1 MSIRQEDRRDSLVSP
16 VINSFMSAPEASGSC
31 RAHDGSSQER
41 SSIRLSGDPLIHSYR
56 LASTDSPAGPCRS
69 TSMRGIAR
77 RTQRAVSFDVAAAP
91 AAISA
96 TPAAPMRNAATS
108 SATSVSVRGQRM
120 AEYCVFMISVSSV
133 TVFITLFQ
141 PLVLFR
147 CLVQCKEPRCYNVAT
162 AVHQSIVPSMAPCQD
177 FYNYSCGDGRAP
189 RFFARVE
196 QSLRT
201 AALRWVSAVP
211 VPRSGQSAVQKAAML
226 LRGCLKL
233 TMQKNEDIDAIR
245 NVLSA
250 GGLAFPKMPTT
261 SKYSAVRSIVEFNLN
276 AGIAP
281 VFRLTAGRSLYSGS
295 GYMLHVTP
303 NYDIVSFSEYLQQHG
318 PSENF
323 DVYVRRCAEVVG
335 ERGMSY
341 AALIRAVKSVNQ
353 AFAELSITNPLHVE
367 LELSTLYPQA
377 GFWQSLTTILHK
389 KLEFLDVPKRTF
401 LILDEGY
408 FRFLASR
415 VFDSFEGKE
424 TAAYIGLYVVWY
436 LSRVASY
443 TLAYSSPVPNYTHGL
458 KDMWLRCYA
467 DVHTLMPFAVERL
480 YLHEAVN
487 KKDVEEVQSIV
498 RAITQATKD
507 FVSALPR
514 EGRPSETRLIDKIG
528 KVRVFPYTFASLHE
542 THQLNRLYAHV
553 PDQKDVDF
561 TYNFLR
567 LSRITAQY
575 MVRLLLNLHANFTE
589 PFVPPFESGVPYM
602 ASVYNMVHLSPSI
615 MLPPAY
621 TSTQSL
627 SLNYAGLGY
636 NVAEQVGQLFLR
648 SPSIF
653 NEAGGYERVWSDR
666 FFNSL
671 RRKYQCLRNMF
682 REVEWNSTEIPRAVL
697 RASVTAEIAFKAF
710 MEARRSPAHAAR
722 FRRERDHFGLPPE
735 QLFFVGLCMNWR
747 QRTHEPRGLAELVC
761 RFSMRSVLGFNE
773 VFGCPNTTAL
783 TALEKCSI

>member
-1 MSIRQEDRRDSLVSP
+1 MRANANGRR
-16 VINSFMSAPEASGSC
+16 
-31 RAHDGSSQER
+31 
-41 SSIRLSGDPLIHSYR
+41 
-56 LASTDSPAGPCRS
+56 
-69 TSMRGIAR
+69 
-77 RTQRAVSFDVAAAP
+77 RAVSFDVAAAP
-91 AAISA
+91 VAIA
-96 TPAAPMRNAATS
+96 PTNAAPIPNNITS

-120 AEYCVFMISVSSV
+120 AEYCVFLVSVSAV
-133 TVFITLFQ
+133 TLSITLFQ
-141 PLVLFR
+141 PLVLFH
-147 CLVQCKEPRCYNVAT
+147 CLVQCKEPRCFNVAI
-162 AVHQSIVPSMAPCQD
+162 AVHQSIAPSMAPCQD
-177 FYNYSCGDGRAP
+177 FFNYSCGDGRAT
-189 RFFARVE
+189 RFFARLE

-233 TMQKNEDIDAIR
+233 TMQKNEDVDAIR

-261 SKYSAVRSIVEFNLN
+261 SKYSTVRSIVEFNLN

-303 NYDIVSFSEYLQQHG
+303 NYDIVSFAEYLQQLG

-323 DVYVRRCAEVVG
+323 DVYVRRCAEVIG

-353 AFAELSITNPLHVE
+353 AFAELSVTKPLHVE
-367 LELSTLYPQA
+367 LKLSPQYPQA
-377 GFWQSLTTILHK
+377 GFWQSLCTILHK
-389 KLEFLDVPKRTF
+389 KLQFLDVAKRKF

-408 FRFLASR
+408 FNFLAYR
-415 VFDSFEGKE
+415 VFDPLEAKE
-424 TAAYIGLYVVWY
+424 IAAYIGLYVVWY

-467 DVHTLMPFAVERL
+467 DVHTLMPFAVEHL
-480 YLHEAVN
+480 YLHAAII
-487 KKDVEEVQSIV
+487 KKDVEEMESIV
-498 RAITQATKD
+498 QAVTQATKD

-514 EGRPSETRLIDKIG
+514 EGRPSEARLIDKIG
-528 KVRVFPYTFASLHE
+528 KLRVFPYSFASLHE
-542 THQLNRLYAHV
+542 PHQLNRLYAHV
-553 PDQKDVDF
+553 PDQRDVDF
-561 TYNFLR
+561 VYNFLR
-567 LSRITAQY
+567 LSRMTAEY
-575 MVRLLLNLHANFTE
+575 MVRLLLNSSADVTE
-589 PFVPPFESGVPYM
+589 PFVPPFEAGVPYM
-602 ASVYNMVHLSPSI
+602 ASVFNMVHLSPAVV
-615 MLPPAY
+615 LPPAF
-621 TSTQSL
+621 TSGQSL

-648 SPSIF
+648 SPSIL
-653 NEAGGYERVWSDR
+653 NETGGYERVWSDR

-682 REVEWNSTEIPRAVL
+682 REGEWNATEIPRDVL

-710 MEARRSPAHAAR
+710 MEVRRSPAHAAR
-722 FRRERDHFGLPPE
+722 FRQERDHFGMAPE
-735 QLFFVGLCMNWR
+735 QLFFVGICMNWR
-747 QRTHEPRGLAELVC
+747 QRRHEPRGLAELVC
-761 RFSMRSVLGFNE
+761 RFSMRSLQGFNE
-773 VFGCPNTTAL
+773 VFSCPKTTAL
-783 TALEKCSI
+783 AALEKCPI